1 MVHELA
7 QLRRAKEFTNSRR
20 RWLRVDQVLRHYSV
34 DFDRGH
40 TLFDRALHTKQAY
53 AVLVFHQF
61 ANGTHTTV
69 TKVVNIVDIAF
80 AVAQMHERFDTCDDV
95 FFAKCTLRIFRIEVQ
110 THVHFHAAHRG
121 KVITL

>member
-1 MVHELA
+1 M
-7 QLRRAKEFTNSRR
+7 QYTNTPQSPAEPRPFR
-20 RWLRVDQVLRHYSV
+20 PSS
-34 DFDRGH
+34 DRPMAM
-40 TLFDRALHTKQAY
+40 LKICPAY
-53 AVLVFHQF
+53 APTPLIGLQSLAGECGV
-61 ANGTHTTV
+61 GTLSL
-69 TKVVNIVDIAF
+69 KDESQRMRLGSFKALGGAF